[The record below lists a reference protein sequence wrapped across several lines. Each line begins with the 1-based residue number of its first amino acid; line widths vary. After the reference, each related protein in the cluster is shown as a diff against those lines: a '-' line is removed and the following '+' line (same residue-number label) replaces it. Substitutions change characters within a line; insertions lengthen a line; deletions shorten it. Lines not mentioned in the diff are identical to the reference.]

1 MTLNAATPANNF
13 VTSFTAMQAAV
24 HENARNKGWWDEE
37 RNAGEA
43 IALMH
48 SELSEALEALR
59 NGNPQDSK
67 VPFDNLSVELAD
79 CIIRIMDFAG
89 GAGLNIAAAIVAKHE
104 FNKTRPHKH
113 GKKF

>member
-1 MTLNAATPANNF
+1 MTPFETEFWN
-13 VTSFTAMQAAV
+13 MQDAV
-24 HENARNKGWWDEE
+24 HNNARDKGWWDEA
-37 RNAGEA
+37 RNDGEA

-59 NGNPQDSK
+59 KGNPNDEKCPQ
-67 VPFDNLSVELAD
+67 FTNLEVELAD
-79 CIIRIMDFAG
+79 CIIRILDFAG
-89 GAGLNIAAAIVAKHE
+89 GNGLDIAGAIVAKHE